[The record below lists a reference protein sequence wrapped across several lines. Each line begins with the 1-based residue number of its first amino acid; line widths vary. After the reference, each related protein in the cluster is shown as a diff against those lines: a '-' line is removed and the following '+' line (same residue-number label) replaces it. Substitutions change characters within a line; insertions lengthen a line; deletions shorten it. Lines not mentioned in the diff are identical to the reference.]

1 MCQVKFEASG
11 AEHEAV
17 NYTFLDWFFYEWPR
31 VVKEVERF
39 FDLFSAEDRRRLL
52 KKDWTMKMKKALLT
66 WATGKLS
73 DAPSRLTN
81 VQVLIAAMI
90 FGEGN
95 WEDPLPVPPV
105 EDPENIKECFD
116 SSKYTPQQCLGAFR
130 RILAYTRVIDEE
142 GGFGFI
148 DKNTVVVGKLKDLEE
163 DDLEDEDEVDYRN
176 VKSLEDHLCKM
187 GWNRFFHSSILPVV
201 VLKKDNLVDEV
212 GLFICFR
219 LLFLYTPFCWATFWN
234 PNCTKVSLKQI
245 WSMARTIMQ
254 CQVSYWNRRTCI
266 LIRDSTGTHFLFHL
280 QVASDGRHGLDD

>member
-130 RILAYTRVIDEE
+130 LILAYTRGLSSKRRAVSALSTRTQSSS
-142 GGFGFI
+142 GNSRTSR
-148 DKNTVVVGKLKDLEE
+148 KTTLE
-163 DDLEDEDEVDYRN
+163 
-176 VKSLEDHLCKM
+176 M
-187 GWNRFFHSSILPVV
+187 
-201 VLKKDNLVDEV
+201 
-212 GLFICFR
+212 
-219 LLFLYTPFCWATFWN
+219 
-234 PNCTKVSLKQI
+234 
-245 WSMARTIMQ
+245 RTI
-254 CQVSYWNRRTCI
+254 
-266 LIRDSTGTHFLFHL
+266 STIGMSSLLRIIFAATWAGSFSSSLRSCPSL
-280 QVASDGRHGLDD
+280 S